1 MLCVPCVPSHQSTLQ
16 SAAGGRDNG
25 SSLYQVCTLLSPP
38 SPPAAGGSIHQH
50 NTFHALML
58 GSYTSGDTFIVENNG
73 PAQDTRSLGLPSLSW
88 SWSLDWLLG

>member
-1 MLCVPCVPSHQSTLQ
+1 MLCVPLVPSHQSTLP

-50 NTFHALML
+50 QHLPPC
-58 GSYTSGDTFIVENNG
+58 SGAGILIVIELEANL
-73 PAQDTRSLGLPSLSW
+73 REV
-88 SWSLDWLLG
+88 